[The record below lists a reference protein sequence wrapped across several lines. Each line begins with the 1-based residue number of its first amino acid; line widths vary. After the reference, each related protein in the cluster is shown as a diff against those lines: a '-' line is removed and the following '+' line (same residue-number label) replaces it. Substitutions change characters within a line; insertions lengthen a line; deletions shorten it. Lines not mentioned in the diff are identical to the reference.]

1 MATMTELIHWVAP
14 PPPTSVVPDEAFEV
28 GEPERI
34 GAIDFAA
41 GAIEINAG
49 RETKPKPFR
58 LASLRVD
65 PNAVARW
72 AAESPILSI
81 CTCLLCGRERATSQ
95 GARPAIDAL

>member
-41 GAIEINAG
+41 GSIEINAG
-49 RETKPKPFR
+49 REAKYIEITNTGDRP
-58 LASLRVD
+58 VQ
-65 PNAVARW
+65 ARH
-72 AAESPILSI
+72 AGVE
-81 CTCLLCGRERATSQ
+81 
-95 GARPAIDAL
+95 ARP